1 MSKLKDEM
9 EAYIPGH
16 GVTTVGEIRASVFVT
31 DEERDT
37 IRYWS
42 WVATNP
48 QGRVSEWQKQREN
61 SGLTTLEKR
70 ALAG

>member
-16 GVTTVGEIRASVFVT
+16 GVTTVKKIRESAFVT
-31 DEERDT
+31 TEDTDT
-37 IRYWS
+37 IEYWS

-48 QGRVSEWQKQREN
+48 QGD
-61 SGLTTLEKR
+61 
-70 ALAG
+70 